1 MLRRYFAPSSK
12 CRNSLFLPASTSDD
26 IALLP
31 AEVEFDELRPSKG
44 TFYNSQVT
52 SSYLYVLVSA
62 ILVQIKEFQLQCK
75 EFELQFKKFEL
86 QFKEFELQFK
96 KYELYCSAVF
106 FLKIC
111 SHISMNFEVKLK

>member
-31 AEVEFDELRPSKG
+31 SSVEVEFDELRPSKG
-44 TFYNSQVT
+44 TFYNSQAT

-75 EFELQFKKFEL
+75 EFELQFKAFELQFKKFEL

-96 KYELYCSAVF
+96 EFELYCGAVF
-106 FLKIC
+106 F
-111 SHISMNFEVKLK
+111 